1 MNLLNLFRPKWK
13 HTNPEIRRT
22 AVQRLEDQTVLVGVA
37 QSDEDASVRK
47 TALMKIQ
54 DQLSV
59 LEIARNEKCIGQRDA
74 AERLDSPSLVAK
86 LAMDKHV
93 SPFVRGAAVEKLH
106 DQKLLLELI
115 QTRTADKKEN
125 NWVRRIAVENLD
137 DRNVLVAI
145 IADESEDCEARSSA
159 ILYVRGKSK
168 NLGEEGVIALDVI
181 QSAGDSLEA
190 LLFELA
196 MNDRTPYEIRETAVA
211 RLCLPASLQQ
221 FRFGR
226 DRNIAKVAVN
236 RAFDLHVV
244 ISLRA
249 EDLESQGQF
258 NEALALHDISLELTP
273 NCSGFIQRGQ
283 LLEKLGRYYEA
294 AKSYELAAWH
304 GIDEGKRK
312 ARAKLDRVRALMTK
326 QVRDS

>member
-37 QSDEDASVRK
+37 QSDEDTSVRK

-93 SPFVRGAAVEKLH
+93 SRFVRGAAVKKLH

-115 QTRTADKKEN
+115 QTRTEHY
-125 NWVRRIAVENLD
+125 WVRSIAVENLD
-137 DRNVLVAI
+137 DRNVLVGI
-145 IADESEDCEARSSA
+145 IADESEDREVRSSA

-211 RLCLPASLQQ
+211 CLCLPASLQQ

-236 RAFDLHVV
+236 RAFELHVV

-249 EDLESQGQF
+249 KDLESQGQF
-258 NEALALHDISLELTP
+258 NEALTLHDISLALTP
-273 NCSGFIQRGQ
+273 NCSGYIQRGQ
-283 LLEKLGRYYEA
+283 LLEKLGRYDEA
-294 AKSYELAAWH
+294 AKSYELAARH
-304 GIDEGKRK
+304 GIDEGVRK
-312 ARAKLDRVRALMTK
+312 ARAKLDRVRSLMKK
-326 QVRDS
+326 QGRHS